1 MVMKMKFML
10 FVAAVFSVMTV
21 GAQYSVGGGLST
33 LHGAGIDVNRTG
45 LHVFYE
51 EPISNSRTQFYRA
64 TFMFPSKNSRQGSLE
79 AVDFSVSPQK
89 ITVDEISKTNFI
101 SVDGG
106 NRVYFIND
114 YDIGFALYGGLHLK
128 GILMIKSSDYSNF
141 PEGVSISDYKVPQSR
156 SLFSLLA
163 SFGAN
168 FGAKYQIPGRGAI
181 TADIAGDLITPM
193 IDQGQVMNSEISA
206 LSISLNFAYR
216 FDFY

>member
-1 MVMKMKFML
+1 MKFKFTL
-10 FVAAVFSVMTV
+10 FVVAVLSTMTV
-21 GAQYSVGGGLST
+21 RAQYSIGGGLST
-33 LHGAGIDVNRTG
+33 LHGAGVDVNRMG
-45 LHVFYE
+45 LHAFYE
-51 EPISNSRTQFYRA
+51 EPVSNSRTKFYRA
-64 TFMFPSKNSRQGSLE
+64 TIMFPSKNTRQGSIE

-89 ITVDEISKTNFI
+89 IKVDEISKTNLI
-101 SVDGG
+101 SLDGG

-114 YDIGFALYGGLHLK
+114 YDIGFALYGALHLK

-141 PEGVSISDYKVPQSR
+141 PSGVSKSDYKIPQSR

-193 IDQGQVMNSEISA
+193 IDQGQVMNNEISA
-206 LSISLNFAYR
+206 LSITLNFAYR